1 MYLHRSFLIPNQEK
15 SMEMQEQIRQKQND
29 PEGLE
34 QLYQQSL
41 HQKSADDF
49 SLAVQAAYAERPDN
63 LLFAAWHYRL
73 QAAVEVTRQILWKY
87 AIPLSVLCGLILWF
101 LSDEDFTFVDDLPLF
116 LLLAAPVAAVTVLA
130 YLSLASRKAL
140 LLAAGLSLGLV
151 AFTAYALLLVPGMVS
166 YSQVQAATLML
177 IHLPVLS
184 LAAVGI
190 YLTGLRAQPERRF
203 AFVIKTYEVITTGGL
218 FAIAIGI
225 FGMITFGLFEALG
238 IRLSTAVVRLI
249 FAGGGGMLPVLA
261 VAIIYNPHLPP
272 EEQDFNQGLSRF
284 LTNLL
289 RVMILPT
296 LLVAVL
302 YVFFIP
308 FNFMEPFYN
317 RDVLFIYNGMLFAV
331 MALLIGATPIRAR
344 DLPERLQVWLR
355 YAILAVA
362 ALAVLVSLYAL
373 AAILYRTFMAELTMN
388 RLTVIGWNAIN
399 IAVLVTLLFRQ
410 FSHDESQWTQGLK
423 KAFNFAAV
431 AYTIWA
437 ATLVLAIPILF
448 R

>member
-1 MYLHRSFLIPNQEK
+1 
-15 SMEMQEQIRQKQND
+15 MQMQDQIHQKQND
-29 PEGLE
+29 PQGLE
-34 QLYQQSL
+34 QLYRQAQQ
-41 HQKSADDF
+41 QKSTDDF
-49 SLAVQAAYAERPDN
+49 SLALQAAYAEAPDN
-63 LLFAAWHYRL
+63 PLYAAWYYRL

-87 AIPLSVLCGLILWF
+87 AIPLSVLCGLIIWF
-101 LSDEDFTFVDDLPLF
+101 LSDEKFTFVDDLPLF
-116 LLLAAPVAAVTVLA
+116 MLLAAPVAALAVLA
-130 YLSLASRKAL
+130 FLSLAYRKNL
-140 LLAAGLSLGLV
+140 LLALGLSLGLI
-151 AFTAYALLLVPGMVS
+151 AFTAYALLLVPGMPS
-166 YSQVQAATLML
+166 YSQLQAATLML

-190 YLTGLRAQPERRF
+190 YLTGLRADPQRCF

-225 FGMITFGLFEALG
+225 FGMITFGLFDALG
-238 IRLSTAVVRLI
+238 IRLSTAIVRLI

-261 VAIIYNPHLPP
+261 VAIIYNPHLAPD
-272 EEQDFNQGLSRF
+272 EQDFSQGLSRF
-284 LTNLL
+284 LANLL
-289 RVMILPT
+289 RIMILPT

-331 MALLIGATPIRAR
+331 MALLVGATPIRAR

-362 ALAVLVSLYAL
+362 ALAALVSLYAL

-388 RLTVIGWNAIN
+388 RLTMIGWNIIN
-399 IAVLVTLLFRQ
+399 IAVLVLLLVRQ
-410 FSHDESQWTQGLK
+410 FSREESQWAQGLK

-437 ATLVLAIPILF
+437 AFLILAVPILF

>member
-1 MYLHRSFLIPNQEK
+1 
-15 SMEMQEQIRQKQND
+15 MEMQEQFRQNQND

-34 QLYQQSL
+34 KLYQQAL

-49 SLAVQAAYAERPDN
+49 NLAVQAAYTEAPDN
-63 LLFAAWHYRL
+63 PLIAAWHYRL
-73 QAAVEVTRQILWKY
+73 QTAVEVTRHILWKY
-87 AIPLSVLCGLILWF
+87 AIPLSVLCGLIIWF
-101 LSDEDFTFVDDLPLF
+101 LSDEKFKYVDDVPLF
-116 LLLAAPVAAVTVLA
+116 VLLAAPVAGVAVLA
-130 YLSLASRKAL
+130 YLSLASRKGL
-140 LLAAGLSLGLV
+140 LLAAGLSLGLL
-151 AFTAYALLLVPGMVS
+151 ALTAYALLVVPSMPS
-166 YSQVQAATLML
+166 YLQEHAATLML

-190 YLTGLRAQPERRF
+190 YLTGLSAQPQRRF
-203 AFVIKTYEVITTGGL
+203 AFVIKTFEVITTGGL

-225 FGMITFGLFEALG
+225 FGMITFGLFQALG
-238 IRLSTAVVRLI
+238 IELSPAVARLI
-249 FAGGGGMLPVLA
+249 FAGGGGMLPVLT

-272 EEQDFNQGLSRF
+272 DEQDFSQGLSRF
-284 LTNLL
+284 LGNLL
-289 RVMILPT
+289 RIMIIPT
-296 LLVAVL
+296 LFVAVL

-308 FNFMEPFYN
+308 FNFMEPFNN

-331 MALLIGATPIRAR
+331 MALLVGATPIHAR

-388 RLTVIGWNAIN
+388 RLTVIGWNVIN
-399 IAVLVTLLFRQ
+399 IAVLVSLLFRQ
-410 FSHDESQWTQGLK
+410 FSRAESEWAQGLK
-423 KAFNFAAV
+423 QAFNFAAV
-431 AYTIWA
+431 AYTVWA
-437 ATLVLAIPILF
+437 AFLMLAIPLLF

>member
-1 MYLHRSFLIPNQEK
+1 
-15 SMEMQEQIRQKQND
+15 MEMQEQIRQKQND
-29 PEGLE
+29 PAGLE
-34 QLYQQSL
+34 QLYQQAL
-41 HQKSADDF
+41 QQKSADEF
-49 SLAVQAAYAERPDN
+49 GRALHSAYSEAPENP
-63 LLFAAWHYRL
+63 LFAAWHYRL

-87 AIPLSVLCGLILWF
+87 AIPLSVLCGLALWV
-101 LSDEDFTFVDDLPLF
+101 LSNENLTFVDDLPLIM
-116 LLLAAPVAAVTVLA
+116 LLAAPVCGVGVLA
-130 YLSLASRKAL
+130 YLSLASQKDR
-140 LLAAGLSLGLV
+140 LLALGLALGLI
-151 AFTAYALLLVPGMVS
+151 AFTAYALLLVPGMAS
-166 YSQVQAATLML
+166 FSQAQTAVLML

-190 YLTGLRAQPERRF
+190 YLTGWRGQPQRRF
-203 AFVIKTYEVITTGGL
+203 AFLIKTYEVVTTGGL

-225 FGMITFGLFEALG
+225 FGMITFGLFDALG
-238 IRLSTAVVRLI
+238 IRLSSVIVRLL
-249 FAGGGGMLPVLA
+249 FAGGAGLLPVLA
-261 VAIIYNPHLPP
+261 VAIIYNPQLPP
-272 EEQDFNQGLSRF
+272 DEQDFSQGLSRF
-284 LTNLL
+284 LANLL
-289 RVMILPT
+289 RMMILPT

-331 MALLIGATPIRAR
+331 MALLVGATPVRAN

-362 ALAVLVSLYAL
+362 ALTVLVSLYAL

-388 RLTVIGWNAIN
+388 RLTVIGWNVIN
-399 IAVLVTLLFRQ
+399 IAVLVLLLFRQ
-410 FSHDESQWTQGLK
+410 FSREESQWAQGLK

-437 ATLVLAIPILF
+437 AFLVLAIPILF